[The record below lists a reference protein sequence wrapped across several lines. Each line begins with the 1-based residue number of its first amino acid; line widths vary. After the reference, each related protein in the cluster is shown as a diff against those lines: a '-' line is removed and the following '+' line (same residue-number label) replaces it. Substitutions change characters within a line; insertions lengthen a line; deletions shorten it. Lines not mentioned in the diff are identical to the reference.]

1 MSQELTRASDGRT
14 SPLPTAPG
22 GDRSV
27 ADSARFAAIDPAD
40 PKDQALVRQA
50 LKRWPKRW
58 RGLDDKKKDAFVE
71 GLVEAHDTAR
81 ALMNGAIDPKD
92 QLDAA
97 SLVLSAVKT
106 AAALEA
112 QNQADEHLEDKN
124 ARLDAGALT
133 ERVET
138 PVKFIKGI
146 DGDAL

>member
-1 MSQELTRASDGRT
+1 MSDDTRATDGRT
-14 SPLPTAPG
+14 SPPPTASG

-27 ADSARFAAIDPAD
+27 SSGDRFAAIDPAN
-40 PKDQALVRQA
+40 PKDQALIRQA
-50 LKRWPKRW
+50 VKRWPKRW
-58 RGLDDKKKDAFVE
+58 RGLDDAKKDSFVA

-81 ALMNGAIDPKD
+81 DLMRNAIDPKD

-97 SLVLSAVKT
+97 NLVLSAVKT
-106 AAALEA
+106 AAVIEG

-124 ARLDAGALT
+124 ARLDAGAVT

-138 PVKFIKGI
+138 PVKFIRGV